1 MRTHKFVQTIGLL
14 FALSSIALGQNTP
27 PVVSNVAASQQGEC
41 GEIAVTYDLDDADG
55 DACTVWLAVSEDG
68 GASFNVPVLTISGDF
83 GEGIPIETDKM
94 IIWDIV
100 QDAPGIEGSDF
111 VVRVYADDGNGT
123 GPMVYVPP
131 GSFQMGQTGA
141 AGPVHAVTLS
151 GFWIDKIEVSNLLYA
166 QFLNAGGNDDHW
178 DAQQEIIRTSDG
190 QGGYIY
196 SLVEGREQFPVI
208 FVNYDD
214 AADCCEWRGIAE
226 GGTFALPTEAQ
237 WECAA
242 AWDPLNQKHWT
253 YAYQS
258 DALLGTSAN
267 YRLSGDPWDNA
278 PVPRPTPVGFYN
290 GTVWQQADWNWPLP
304 GVETY
309 ATDDARSFYG
319 TRDMTGN
326 VDEWCFDWF
335 SSTYYQDYIDSG
347 SPPDPTGPP
356 NGTNRVL
363 RGGNWSS
370 TVGDFRLRAAG
381 RNFQSPATR
390 NDNTGFRCVRL
401 SP

>member
-1 MRTHKFVQTIGLL
+1 MFKPVLSASLCLIFVASG
-14 FALSSIALGQNTP
+14 FADNTP
-27 PVVSNVAASQQGEC
+27 PEVTNVAAMQQGEC
-41 GEIAVTYDLDDADG
+41 GEVAITYDLDDADG
-55 DACTVWLAVSEDG
+55 DACTVWVAVSEDG

-83 GEGIPIETDKM
+83 GEGIPIGTDKM

-131 GSFQMGQTGA
+131 GSFQMGQTGVA
-141 AGPVHAVTLS
+141 EPVHAVTLS
-151 GFWIDKIEVSNLLYA
+151 GFWIDKVEVSNSLYA

-178 DAQQEIIRTSDG
+178 HASQEIIRTSDG

-196 SLVEGREQFPVI
+196 SLVEGREQFPVVY
-208 FVNYDD
+208 VNYDD
-214 AADCCEWRGIAE
+214 ATDCCEWRGIAE
-226 GGTFALPTEAQ
+226 GGTFALTTAAQ

-267 YRLSGDPWDNA
+267 YYQSGDPWDNG
-278 PVPRPTPVGFYN
+278 PSPPTTPVGFYD
-290 GTVWQQADWNWPLP
+290 GTVWQQSDWNWPGP
-304 GVETY
+304 QETY
-309 ATDDARSFYG
+309 ATSDAESFYG
-319 TRDMTGN
+319 ARDMTGN
-326 VDEWCFDWF
+326 IEEWCFDWY
-335 SSTYYQDYIDSG
+335 SSTYYQDYINSG
-347 SPPDPTGPP
+347 SPPDPMGPP
-356 NGTNRVL
+356 SGSRRVH
-363 RGGNWSS
+363 RGGYYQINADTNPGLMTANREDQPPASRTS
-370 TVGDFRLRAAG
+370 TR
-381 RNFQSPATR
+381 
-390 NDNTGFRCVRL
+390 GFRCVRL